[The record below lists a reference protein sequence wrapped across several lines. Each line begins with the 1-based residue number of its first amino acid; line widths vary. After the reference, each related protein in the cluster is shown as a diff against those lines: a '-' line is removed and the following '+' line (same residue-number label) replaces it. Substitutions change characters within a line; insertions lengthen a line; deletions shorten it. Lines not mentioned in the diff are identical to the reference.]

1 MNEKDRILNVIE
13 ILEATYGGARIAL
26 KSANP
31 FQLLVSVIL
40 SAQCTDVRVNQ
51 VTPVLFERFPDI
63 RSMSEAPIEELEELI
78 RSTGFFRN
86 KAKNIKA
93 ASRIIVERFKGE
105 LPRTMEEMVTI
116 PGVGRKTANIVLYNA
131 YGVIAGIA
139 VDTHVKRLA
148 KRLGMTLEDNPIK
161 IERDLMAIV
170 PKKDWGEITYV
181 LINHGRQICKARKP
195 NCRECPV
202 RSVCPSVKQFID
214 LQQDI

>member
-1 MNEKDRILNVIE
+1 MNEKARILNVIE
-13 ILEATYGGARIAL
+13 ILEAKYGDAHIAL

-31 FQLLVSVIL
+31 FQLLISVIL
-40 SAQCTDVRVNQ
+40 SAQCTDVRVNK
-51 VTPVLFERFPDI
+51 VTPVLFERFPDV

-78 RSTGFFRN
+78 RTTGFFRN

-93 ASRIIVERFKGE
+93 ASGIIVEHFKGE

-148 KRLGMTLEDNPIK
+148 KRLGMTSEDNPIK

-195 NCRECPV
+195 ACSKCPV
-202 RSVCPSVKQFID
+202 RNACPSVKQFT
-214 LQQDI
+214 

>member
-13 ILEATYGGARIAL
+13 ILEATYGGAHIAL

-51 VTPVLFERFPDI
+51 VTPVLFERFPDLG
-63 RSMSEAPIEELEELI
+63 SMSEAPIEKLEELI
-78 RSTGFFRN
+78 RTTGFFRN

-93 ASRIIVERFKGE
+93 ASRIILERFKGKV
-105 LPRTMEEMVTI
+105 PRTMGEMVTI

-148 KRLGMTLEDNPIK
+148 KRLGMTREDNPVK
-161 IERDLMAIV
+161 IERDLMAII
-170 PKKDWGEITYV
+170 PKKDWGEITYI

-202 RSVCPSVKQFID
+202 RSVCPSVKNS
-214 LQQDI
+214 